1 MKIVYIS
8 NSIIPSRAAN
18 SIHVMKMC
26 QAYANNGHEVTLLAP
41 DLNEKYEDDV
51 SDIYKFYNVKNNF
64 KIVKLSAPNLKGR
77 TLFYCLSIFKY
88 LLFNKVD
95 LVYGRYIL
103 GCYMATLLG
112 LKTIF
117 ESHTPIFEEN
127 KLSKCFFN
135 KIIKSKNFK
144 KFVVISEALKE
155 KYIEKGY
162 LDKDKIY
169 VAHDGADE
177 VVDFD
182 SKIELFGNSEIN
194 VAYIGHLYKGKG
206 MEVIEKLSLALNNV
220 GFHIVG
226 GTNEDIRYWKEKIKN
241 DNVYFYGF
249 VNQNEIK
256 KYINSVDI
264 CLLPNQKIVLTH
276 GNESKINISEY
287 TSPLKMF
294 EYMAAKKAIIS
305 SDLDVLREVLNENN
319 SILVNYD
326 NIKEWEI
333 AIEKLQDLT
342 FREKISQQAY
352 IDFISKYSWNIRAK
366 KIIDVINNKGKK

>member
-8 NSIIPSRAAN
+8 HSIIPSRAAN

-26 QAYANNGHEVTLLAP
+26 QAYANNGHDVTLLAP
-41 DLNEKYEDDV
+41 DLNEKYENDV

-64 KIVKLSAPNLKGR
+64 KIVKLSAPNIKGR
-77 TLFYCLSIFKY
+77 TLFYCLSILKY

-103 GCYMATLLG
+103 GCYIATLLG

-127 KLSKCFFN
+127 KLSKWFFN

-155 KYIEKGY
+155 KYLEKGY

-182 SKIELFGNSEIN
+182 TKIELLGKKEIN

-206 MEVIEKLSLALNNV
+206 MEVIEKLSLSLQNV
-220 GFHIVG
+220 AFHIVG
-226 GTNEDIRYWKEKIKN
+226 GTNTDIKYWKEKIKN
-241 DNVYFYGF
+241 YV
-249 VNQNEIK
+249 
-256 KYINSVDI
+256 NSVDI
-264 CLLPNQKIVLTH
+264 CLLPNQKVILTH
-276 GNESKINISEY
+276 GNESKMNISEY

-305 SDLDVLREVLNENN
+305 SDLNVLREVLNEDN

-326 NIKEWEI
+326 NIKEWEN
-333 AIEKLQDLT
+333 AIEKLQNLT

-352 IDFISKYSWNIRAK
+352 KDFMSKYSWNIRAK
-366 KIIDVINNKGKK
+366 NIINVISK